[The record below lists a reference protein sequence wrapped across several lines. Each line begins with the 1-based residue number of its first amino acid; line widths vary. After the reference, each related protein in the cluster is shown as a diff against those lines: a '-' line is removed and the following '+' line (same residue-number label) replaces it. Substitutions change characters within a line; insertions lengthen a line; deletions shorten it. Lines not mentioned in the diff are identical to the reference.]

1 MLGLKSTL
9 TNSGSSRAA
18 ALTTSSSSS
27 SRLGSSVLLDSMDQ
41 TLLLHLTSLQAN
53 QLEDLANVLLP
64 HLTVDPRA
72 GGSSSAPTPPAGP
85 LTTSEVGETTAMLLE
100 PLDVSNTMEYGNTQP
115 RQLKDKVR
123 VYSVLSSCVTRSWQL
138 ASCYVRYCNYQCCG
152 SGPAFILVGC
162 IRIRIGNTDP
172 GPDPGGLI

>member
-1 MLGLKSTL
+1 MAFSFYRDSAAFAYSAFSLQTLQSPPPMLGLKSTL
-9 TNSGSSRAA
+9 THSGGGSRAA
-18 ALTTSSSSS
+18 ALATTSSSSS

-85 LTTSEVGETTAMLLE
+85 LTASEGGETAMLLE
-100 PLDVSNTMEYGNTQP
+100 PLDVSNTMEYGDTQP
-115 RQLKDKVR
+115 RQLKDKVKMNR
-123 VYSVLSSCVTRSWQL
+123 EIKLFGAFSFLQGLGGMLPEYGSSIV
-138 ASCYVRYCNYQCCG
+138 
-152 SGPAFILVGC
+152 
-162 IRIRIGNTDP
+162 
-172 GPDPGGLI
+172 

>member
-1 MLGLKSTL
+1 MLGLKSSL
-9 TNSGSSRAA
+9 TNSGGSRAA

-72 GGSSSAPTPPAGP
+72 GGSSAPTPPVGP
-85 LTTSEVGETTAMLLE
+85 LTTSEGGETAAMLLE
-100 PLDVSNTMEYGNTQP
+100 PLVDVSNTMEYGSGDAQP

-123 VYSVLSSCVTRSWQL
+123 VSVKR
-138 ASCYVRYCNYQCCG
+138 
-152 SGPAFILVGC
+152 LVLC
-162 IRIRIGNTDP
+162 SF
-172 GPDPGGLI
+172 LL

>member
-9 TNSGSSRAA
+9 THSGGGGSSRAA
-18 ALTTSSSSS
+18 ALTTSSSS

-72 GGSSSAPTPPAGP
+72 GSSSAPTPPVGP
-85 LTTSEVGETTAMLLE
+85 LITSEGGETAMLLE
-100 PLDVSNTMEYGNTQP
+100 PLVDVSNTMEYGDAQP

-123 VYSVLSSCVTRSWQL
+123 VSVKR
-138 ASCYVRYCNYQCCG
+138 
-152 SGPAFILVGC
+152 LVLC
-162 IRIRIGNTDP
+162 SF
-172 GPDPGGLI
+172 LL

>member
-9 TNSGSSRAA
+9 THSGGGGGGSRAA
-18 ALTTSSSSS
+18 ALTTGSSS

-72 GGSSSAPTPPAGP
+72 GGSSAPTPPAGP
-85 LTTSEVGETTAMLLE
+85 LTTSEGGEGAAMVGGSMLLE
-100 PLDVSNTMEYGNTQP
+100 PLVDVSNTMEYGGTQP

-123 VYSVLSSCVTRSWQL
+123 VSVVSFSFVKGL
-138 ASCYVRYCNYQCCG
+138 
-152 SGPAFILVGC
+152 
-162 IRIRIGNTDP
+162 
-172 GPDPGGLI
+172 GG